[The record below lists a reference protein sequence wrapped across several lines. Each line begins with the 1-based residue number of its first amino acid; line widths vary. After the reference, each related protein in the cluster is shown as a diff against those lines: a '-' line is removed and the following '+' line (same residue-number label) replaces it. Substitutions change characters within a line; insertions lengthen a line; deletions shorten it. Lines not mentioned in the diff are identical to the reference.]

1 MLLIYYNFVVI
12 ICRRLWMT
20 LVSERCCCKI
30 FIGTRVSKNLSNNL
44 RILLIKRGWIKYLS
58 LSLGHFLTII
68 NIIMRNLM
76 GGLRSSMSWSL
87 LTFVRSNSIL
97 YRHIMHSIADKHW
110 PLRVARNF
118 LDVSAVRFQELR
130 SVLTVHADRFLV
142 PNSHCVVLWGLLRRR
157 QIPFPL
163 GQFRGLGPLV
173 IEHVVRNLRTNLRTF
188 FAGVNSLILSNS
200 LTLRSNTMILL
211 VKVYVLLSLVLETI
225 G

>member
-1 MLLIYYNFVVI
+1 
-12 ICRRLWMT
+12 
-20 LVSERCCCKI
+20 
-30 FIGTRVSKNLSNNL
+30 
-44 RILLIKRGWIKYLS
+44 
-58 LSLGHFLTII
+58 
-68 NIIMRNLM
+68 
-76 GGLRSSMSWSL
+76 
-87 LTFVRSNSIL
+87 
-97 YRHIMHSIADKHW
+97 MHSIADKHW

-163 GQFRGLGPLV
+163 GQFRGLCPLV